1 MPGDSPPEERTV
13 YVANITPEVTEDM
26 LEELFLQAGPLVK
39 VITRNVRDSTARF
52 ALVEFE
58 DEESVIFAIKI
69 LHGIRLF
76 DREIQVKPRNNTR
89 QEEAFRR
96 QRSEI
101 DSLHRE
107 VEEGRVQSDRR
118 RSGGDG
124 RDRRFGE
131 WNSRDSRDSWDTRD
145 SRSGRDSRDNDRSSR
160 RRSDSSWQQHQSQS
174 QQMHQPRHHQNH
186 SFNGGEDNW
195 RGGSGNHTPQNQQ
208 FMSPESSML
217 PHQHFI
223 HQMRHDLRNSAP
235 ASYGN
240 SSSGGGGPS
249 RRHQNH
255 QNHYSNPPY
264 TPRGTQNYQNR
275 HRGGADRNSANHY
288 NRQGGGGRF

>member
-131 WNSRDSRDSWDTRD
+131 WNSRDSRDSWVPRD
-145 SRSGRDSRDNDRSSR
+145 SRSGRWVSK
-160 RRSDSSWQQHQSQS
+160 WVE
-174 QQMHQPRHHQNH
+174 MVQNSPK
-186 SFNGGEDNW
+186 SFK
-195 RGGSGNHTPQNQQ
+195 
-208 FMSPESSML
+208 FK
-217 PHQHFI
+217 
-223 HQMRHDLRNSAP
+223 
-235 ASYGN
+235 
-240 SSSGGGGPS
+240 
-249 RRHQNH
+249 
-255 QNHYSNPPY
+255 HY
-264 TPRGTQNYQNR
+264 
-275 HRGGADRNSANHY
+275 
-288 NRQGGGGRF
+288 